1 MQSQIYSKGGWNYV
15 KEDKKY
21 VLSLKSCAKQNV
33 DMFSKKTLTILL
45 FDFFYSKKGQ
55 NTLLREMLFYFF
67 IFLFY
72 FKISIFQ
79 SNPTY
84 SLILF
89 CILFII
95 KYYTSR
101 FDYSQILDMYLIKI
115 LVFSHLLQF
124 SVNNDLS
131 IVRNK
136 DSSQYIK
143 L

>member
-67 IFLFY
+67 I
-72 FKISIFQ
+72 
-79 SNPTY
+79 
-84 SLILF
+84 
-89 CILFII
+89 
-95 KYYTSR
+95 
-101 FDYSQILDMYLIKI
+101 
-115 LVFSHLLQF
+115 LL
-124 SVNNDLS
+124 
-131 IVRNK
+131 
-136 DSSQYIK
+136 
-143 L
+143 